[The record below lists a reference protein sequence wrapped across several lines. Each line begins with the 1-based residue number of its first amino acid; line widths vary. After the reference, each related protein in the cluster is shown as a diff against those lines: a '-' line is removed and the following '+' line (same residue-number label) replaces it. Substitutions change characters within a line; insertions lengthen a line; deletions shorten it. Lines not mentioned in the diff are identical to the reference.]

1 MAETATTATTVE
13 GSAAPAQTQQTTEKP
28 AEQLLAGKYKDATEL
43 QKGVRE
49 LYKTTGLA
57 ELPEGELVGDGKFF
71 KTVQDAE
78 KAYKRAESLIGKPKE
93 EAPSK
98 PISTAMFPKSE
109 EPKPDTTK
117 PVDASKVLREAG
129 FTAEELY
136 RMHRANALV
145 DSVVDKLALAHDD
158 FKALPPRTRIPAMK
172 AVLKEQFA
180 VVDQNYQLAAEAVG
194 GTEKLNELG
203 RSWESYVPAS
213 EHARLAEMMNDHRMA
228 RAVALELRDYHD
240 RKYGSGGSGPKP
252 VSGSAPSPTTAEQVA
267 KAKQEAAARIAAGQ
281 GTPAD
286 FAVFKG
292 AKK

>member
-13 GSAAPAQTQQTTEKP
+13 GSAAPAQTQQSTEKP

-117 PVDASKVLREAG
+117 PVDAVKVFREAG
-129 FTAEELY
+129 FTQEEVY
-136 RMHRANALV
+136 KMHRANALV
-145 DSVVDKLALAHDD
+145 DSVVDKLALAHED
-158 FKALPPRTRIPAMK
+158 FKAMPPRTRIPAMR
-172 AVLKEQFA
+172 ALLKEEFA
-180 VVDQNYQLAAEAVG
+180 VVDNNYKLAADVVG
-194 GTEKLNELG
+194 GTDKLNELG
-203 RSWESYVPAS
+203 STWESYVPAS
-213 EHARLAEMMNDHRMA
+213 EHARLAKMMNDHNMA
-228 RAVALELRDYHD
+228 RAVALELRDYHEA
-240 RKYGSGGSGPKP
+240 KYGKSGSGPKP
-252 VSGSAPSPTTAEQVA
+252 VSGSAPSPMTAEQQQ
-267 KAKQEAAARIAAGQ
+267 KAKDDAWERIKSGRANES
-281 GTPAD
+281 D
-286 FAVFKG
+286 LKLWS
-292 AKK
+292 KK